1 MPVTVSN
8 ADHIYTI
15 AFFEPTL
22 FLRWVLFIEILWVLP
37 QHEQRDG
44 AYQYASVKVPKN
56 RCIVIGSI
64 EEIAVG
70 PGQENII

>member
-1 MPVTVSN
+1 MNPLY
-8 ADHIYTI
+8 I
-15 AFFEPTL
+15 
-22 FLRWVLFIEILWVLP
+22 LRWVLFIEILWVLP

>member
-1 MPVTVSN
+1 MLASASN
-8 ADHIYTI
+8 VDHIYTI

-37 QHEQRDG
+37 QHEQRNG
-44 AYQYASVKVPKN
+44 ADPYVSLEVLEASCV
-56 RCIVIGSI
+56 VIGSI

>member
-1 MPVTVSN
+1 MLFYDFTVGLHFF
-8 ADHIYTI
+8 HIDI
-15 AFFEPTL
+15 
-22 FLRWVLFIEILWVLP
+22 LRVLP

-44 AYQYASVKVPKN
+44 AYQYALVKVPKN